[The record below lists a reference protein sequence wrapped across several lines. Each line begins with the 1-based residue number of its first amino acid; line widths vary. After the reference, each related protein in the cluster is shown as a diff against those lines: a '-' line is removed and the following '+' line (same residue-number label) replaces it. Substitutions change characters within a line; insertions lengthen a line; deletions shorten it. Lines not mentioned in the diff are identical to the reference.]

1 MNLLLKSSALAT
13 FFTLALVTHAKAA
26 EQVGHTEVNTRQV
39 QSQPILIA
47 EDTGEIDAKQFED
60 LRSLNRMLIQQ
71 MEMMDAALPLLE
83 SDNPEIRRMAMEMLT
98 NSNVMTERM
107 MAMRKEMFNLR
118 IRDGRN

>member
-1 MNLLLKSSALAT
+1 MNLFLKSSALAT
-13 FFTLALVTHAKAA
+13 LFTLALVTNAKAA
-26 EQVGHTEVNTRQV
+26 EPVEHNELKTRQV
-39 QSQPILIA
+39 QSQPLLIA
-47 EDTGEIDAKQFED
+47 EDTGEIDAKQFEE

-98 NSNVMTERM
+98 NSNEMTEQM
-107 MAMRKEMFNLR
+107 MTMRRERFNLR

>member
-1 MNLLLKSSALAT
+1 MNLFPKSLALASL
-13 FFTLALVTHAKAA
+13 FTLALVSNAKAA
-26 EQVGHTEVNTRQV
+26 ELLEHAELNTRQV
-39 QSQPILIA
+39 QFQPILIA
-47 EDTGEIDAKQFED
+47 EDTGEIDARQFEE

-98 NSNVMTERM
+98 NSHEMTERM
-107 MAMRKEMFNLR
+107 MTMRRERFNLR

>member
-1 MNLLLKSSALAT
+1 MNLFLKSSALAT
-13 FFTLALVTHAKAA
+13 LFTLALVTNAKAA
-26 EQVGHTEVNTRQV
+26 EPVEHNELKTRQV
-39 QSQPILIA
+39 QSQPLLIA
-47 EDTGEIDAKQFED
+47 EDTGEIDAKQFEE

-98 NSNVMTERM
+98 NSNEMTEQM
-107 MAMRKEMFNLR
+107 MTMHRERFNLR

>member
-13 FFTLALVTHAKAA
+13 FFTLALVTHAKAV
-26 EQVGHTEVNTRQV
+26 EQVGHTELNTRQV

>member
-1 MNLLLKSSALAT
+1 MNLFLKSSALAT
-13 FFTLALVTHAKAA
+13 LFTLALVTNAKAA
-26 EQVGHTEVNTRQV
+26 EPVESNEFKTRQA
-39 QSQPILIA
+39 QSQPLLIA
-47 EDTGEIDAKQFED
+47 EDTGEIDAKQFEE

-98 NSNVMTERM
+98 NSHEMNERM
-107 MAMRKEMFNLR
+107 MTMRRERLNLR

>member
-26 EQVGHTEVNTRQV
+26 EQVGQMEVNTRQV

-47 EDTGEIDAKQFED
+47 EDTGEIDAKQFEEV
-60 LRSLNRMLIQQ
+60 RSLNRMLIQQ
-71 MEMMDAALPLLE
+71 MEIMDAALPLLQ

>member
-1 MNLLLKSSALAT
+1 MAT

-26 EQVGHTEVNTRQV
+26 EQVGHMEVNTRQV

-83 SDNPEIRRMAMEMLT
+83 SDNHEIRRMTMEMLT

>member
-1 MNLLLKSSALAT
+1 MNLLLKSTVLAT
-13 FFTLALVTHAKAA
+13 LFTLALVTHAKAS
-26 EQVGHTEVNTRQV
+26 ESVGQMELNTRQV
-39 QSQPILIA
+39 QPQPILVA
-47 EDTGEIDAKQFED
+47 EDTGEIDAKQFEE

-71 MEMMDAALPLLE
+71 MEMMDAALPLLQ

>member
-26 EQVGHTEVNTRQV
+26 EQVGQMEVNTRQV

-47 EDTGEIDAKQFED
+47 EDTGEIDAKQFEE

-98 NSNVMTERM
+98 NSHEMTERM
-107 MAMRKEMFNLR
+107 MTMRRERFNLR

>member
-1 MNLLLKSSALAT
+1 MAT

-26 EQVGHTEVNTRQV
+26 EQVGQMEVNTRQV

-47 EDTGEIDAKQFED
+47 EDTGEIDAKQFEE

-71 MEMMDAALPLLE
+71 MEMMDAALPLLQ

>member
-13 FFTLALVTHAKAA
+13 FFTLALVTNAKAA
-26 EQVGHTEVNTRQV
+26 EQVGHTELNARQV

-47 EDTGEIDAKQFED
+47 EDTGEIDAKQFEE
-60 LRSLNRMLIQQ
+60 LRSLNRMIIQQ

-98 NSNVMTERM
+98 NTNQMTERM
-107 MAMRKEMFNLR
+107 MSMRRERLSLR